1 MDVIKKDTYV
11 MSNIMDANMIINSV
25 YNISKKINKNIC
37 LDKDKSF
44 RVIKN
49 HLLRDM
55 CPTFECEA
63 DGNNWANILAQN
75 SKEQGNIKNADQ
87 ILHYNIEY
95 YIKILDYIN
104 NVLSSRLK
112 GLTKSEKNNYTDQ
125 TYFSVSRIITDV
137 TPQCNYL
144 GLLYRILDKDQ
155 NQILKFKF
163 SPYYNKYTNNY
174 EISVSFTPTK
184 PSHVFGI
191 QEFSGSVPYLK
202 SHFKCSM
209 FSTMTIKFHQ
219 VLNHFFPEGF
229 DKTRPFYEKDMNT
242 LNKYLAEIN
251 EEYKCGLVVD
261 DKGIVTE
268 RNKSFK
274 LGDIYKY
281 IPPTSSYVLNH

>member
-1 MDVIKKDTYV
+1 MDLIKKDTYV
-11 MSNIMDANMIINSV
+11 ISNIMDANMIINSV
-25 YNISKKINKNIC
+25 YNITKKNNKNIS

-49 HLLRDM
+49 HLLRDL
-55 CPTFECEA
+55 CWTCEYEE
-63 DGNNWANILAQN
+63 DGDKWANVLVENA
-75 SKEQGNIKNADQ
+75 KTQGIIKNVNQ
-87 ILHYNIEY
+87 IMHYNIEY
-95 YIKILDYIN
+95 YIKILDYID

-155 NQILKFKF
+155 NQVLKFKF

-191 QEFSGSVPYLK
+191 QEFSESVSYLK

-209 FSTMTIKFHQ
+209 FSTMTIKFHH

-229 DKTRPFYEKDMNT
+229 DKNRPFYQKDIET
-242 LNKYLAEIN
+242 LNTYLFKIN
-251 EEYKCGLVVD
+251 EEYNCGLIVD
-261 DKGIVTE
+261 DKGIIIE

-274 LGDIYKY
+274 LGDIHKY